1 MQLVI
6 NHAEV
11 WLESYRSELLEAI
24 GITADQLG
32 MTEAAVQF
40 LPAPH
45 RPMGFSASTP
55 SAETGEPWVAP
66 SSIKPLRLT
75 LSVEEAATRLGL
87 SKAATYEAVQRN
99 EIPFV
104 RIGRRVLIPV
114 KALEAFLE
122 GRWSP
127 PGTRT
132 DRSPDQTPDRE

>member
-11 WLESYRSELLEAI
+11 WLESYRSALLEAI

-40 LPAPH
+40 LPAPR

-55 SAETGEPWVAP
+55 SPDSSDAWVGH
-66 SSIKPLRLT
+66 SSVRPVRLT
-75 LSVEEAATRLGL
+75 LSVEEAAARLGL

-99 EIPFV
+99 EIPYV

-127 PGTRT
+127 PGVRPEGSADKTR
-132 DRSPDQTPDRE
+132 DQE